1 MPPSMG
7 IPEFMSF
14 VEGAG
19 SEDSVVPDAILFQ
32 MRQFYMSFVVYRLA
46 LIATEF
52 ALASVEH
59 FSLRG
64 KYLACVA
71 PVNTRA

>member
-1 MPPSMG
+1 MPPGIG

-19 SEDSVVPDAILFQ
+19 SEDSVVPDAIPFQ
-32 MRQFYMSFVVYRLA
+32 MRRFYSPFVVYRLV
-46 LIATEF
+46 LIVTDF
-52 ALASVEH
+52 ALASVQH
-59 FSLRG
+59 FALRG

-71 PVNTRA
+71 PVSTRA